1 MKKIF
6 FIAAIFSFFGISQA
20 QQPDAVYKLLH
31 YEWTLNADGSSDY
44 HYRHEV
50 QILRNR
56 SLVAYADKGET
67 FVVYNPDLETVT
79 VNEVYTRRP
88 DGSRVEM
95 PQNAF
100 IYQLPSECADCGRFN
115 HMRELAMVHTGME
128 IGCVIVVD
136 YTVHRQYNML
146 YESIPL
152 RRECPVEK
160 LEVVVNN
167 NAVAVAVN
175 YDTLGRQY
183 LSGAG
188 ASRKV
193 TYGQMDGRRTTSTV
207 HTFSNLP
214 QAPKEPYMPADI
226 VPVLRI
232 FNGTPNHEP
241 AFDQAPFAGAEDA
254 MGKVM
259 KGDMREN
266 IIAMRNFILD
276 NIHLNDIHPS
286 HLGYVH
292 STPAE
297 VWATGCGTATDK
309 AVLLAAI
316 LNHEGYR
323 ARVVGDEM
331 DAVGVMVDTLEYR
344 LDVRRRAPMELIG
357 EAKDEVSKLDANSEV
372 EAKLDTLEDGFFSL
386 TLGGIPE
393 AQQPSATAL
402 PVGRTTPLVTTA
414 CDVKSTL
421 TYLLP
426 KGVKMLGAAVN
437 RTMEFPGVGN
447 LEISIKQSGKKLKV
461 VRNLKI
467 DKSTV
472 AVADYASYRQLV
484 AAWQSVDKVMLRAK

>member
-20 QQPDAVYKLLH
+20 QQPDAVYKLLR

-175 YDTLGRQY
+175 YDKIGR
-183 LSGAG
+183 AH
-188 ASRKV
+188 V
-193 TYGQMDGRRTTSTV
+193 
-207 HTFSNLP
+207 
-214 QAPKEPYMPADI
+214 
-226 VPVLRI
+226 
-232 FNGTPNHEP
+232 
-241 AFDQAPFAGAEDA
+241 
-254 MGKVM
+254 
-259 KGDMREN
+259 
-266 IIAMRNFILD
+266 
-276 NIHLNDIHPS
+276 
-286 HLGYVH
+286 
-292 STPAE
+292 
-297 VWATGCGTATDK
+297 
-309 AVLLAAI
+309 
-316 LNHEGYR
+316 
-323 ARVVGDEM
+323 
-331 DAVGVMVDTLEYR
+331 
-344 LDVRRRAPMELIG
+344 
-357 EAKDEVSKLDANSEV
+357 
-372 EAKLDTLEDGFFSL
+372 
-386 TLGGIPE
+386 
-393 AQQPSATAL
+393 
-402 PVGRTTPLVTTA
+402 
-414 CDVKSTL
+414 
-421 TYLLP
+421 
-426 KGVKMLGAAVN
+426 
-437 RTMEFPGVGN
+437 
-447 LEISIKQSGKKLKV
+447 
-461 VRNLKI
+461 
-467 DKSTV
+467 
-472 AVADYASYRQLV
+472 
-484 AAWQSVDKVMLRAK
+484 